1 MNISIRET
9 LFYNINNG
17 YKNIEVRLYRGI
29 FESININDIVTFCY
43 NDNKITRKINNLKLY
58 SSFEELYD
66 KEDINNITPN
76 INSKD
81 EFLKHY
87 KSIYKKY
94 NLNNFKVI
102 ALFI

>member
-1 MNISIRET
+1 MIH
-9 LFYNINNG
+9 L
-17 YKNIEVRLYRGI
+17 
-29 FESININDIVTFCY
+29 ND
-43 NDNKITRKINNLKLY
+43 
-58 SSFEELYD
+58 SFEELYD
-66 KEDINNITPN
+66 KENINNITPN

-81 EFLKHY
+81 EFIKHY